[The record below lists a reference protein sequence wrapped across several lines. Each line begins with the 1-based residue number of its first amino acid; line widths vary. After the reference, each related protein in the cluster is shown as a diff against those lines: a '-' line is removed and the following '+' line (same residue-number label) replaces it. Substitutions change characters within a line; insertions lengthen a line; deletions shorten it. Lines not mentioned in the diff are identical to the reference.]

1 MRPEPLAFRREEEKD
16 LVWACSFERAK
27 QIAKK
32 IYAAYG
38 YDFFSVDS
46 GSESGLYV
54 LEGPSDEKLADLKGY
69 ARAMDEVLSKLL
81 ES

>member
-1 MRPEPLAFRREEEKD
+1 MRPEPLAFHREEEKD

-27 QIAKK
+27 QIMPK

-38 YDFFSVDS
+38 YDFISVDS
-46 GSESGLYV
+46 LASGLYV
-54 LEGPSDEKLADLKGY
+54 ADGLSDEKLAYLKGY

-81 ES
+81 EN

>member
-27 QIAKK
+27 QIMPK

-38 YDFFSVDS
+38 YDFISVD
-46 GSESGLYV
+46 GRASGLYV
-54 LEGPSDEKLADLKGY
+54 TEGLSEKKQAELTGY
-69 ARAMDEVLSKLL
+69 ARAMDEILSKLL